1 MNRRTFCGLMA
12 AMMLALGAT
21 GLVRTAAAEADQA
34 AARSFMQTLGDNTL
48 AVLSGD
54 PTFNQALPQ
63 LRPLFIQNFD
73 MPTIGRF
80 VLGRY
85 WNQATP
91 SQQTTYTD
99 LFTEMVVRTYTRRF
113 VGYDVGQTFQID
125 GSRAD
130 GNTDVIVQSQIIQT
144 GGAPPIAVD
153 WRVRDYG
160 GGTYKILDV
169 VIEGVSMAA
178 TQRSEFSS
186 IIQRNGG
193 SIDALLNLMQDN
205 VNQASG

>member
-1 MNRRTFCGLMA
+1 
-12 AMMLALGAT
+12 
-21 GLVRTAAAEADQA
+21 
-34 AARSFMQTLGDNTL
+34 MQTLGDNTL

>member
-1 MNRRTFCGLMA
+1 MIRRQFCGLVA
-12 AMMLALGAT
+12 AMTIAT
-21 GLVRTAAAEADQA
+21 AVPGLVRIASAEANEAAAVT
-34 AARSFMQTLGDNTL
+34 FMQSLGDRTL
-48 AVLSGD
+48 NVLQSD

-85 WNQATP
+85 WNQASA
-91 SQQTTYTD
+91 SQQQTYTS
-99 LFTEMVVRTYTRRF
+99 LFTEMVVNTYTRRF
-113 VGYDVGQTFQID
+113 VGYAGQTFQINS
-125 GSRAD
+125 SRPD
-130 GNTDVIVQSQIIQT
+130 GNTDVIVQSQINQR
-144 GGAPPIAVD
+144 GNAPPIAVD

-160 GGTYKILDV
+160 GGTYRILDV

-193 SIDALLNLMQDN
+193 SIDALLNLMQNN
-205 VNQASG
+205 VNQAGG